1 MLLINIV
8 RGKMPTKMLIL
19 LGFHSI
25 IRLENPP
32 YSSAGPRHRPL
43 QRSSEAPV
51 AEITKALESEPYL
64 YQTNNSAISHHIA
77 GGFVIICLSLM
88 AVSWNIHAI
97 ALAIAIALVLLLQQ
111 QCIVLAVV
119 SSNVHIVYM
128 GERQHDETEL
138 VTDSHH
144 EILSDILGSR
154 EAAMESILY
163 SYKHGFSGFAAVLT
177 PHQAALTADF
187 PGVVHVVPNRILS
200 LQTTRSWDFLQVRPH
215 VEFGLNLKALQMWGW
230 ERFRIIGEGYARKEK
245 NSIVPIVIAF
255 NNGECENTL
264 GRKIIGARWYVK
276 GYEAEFGKLNTS
288 DKVEFLSP
296 RDASGHGTH
305 TASTAAGALV
315 ENASFVGLAQGVARG
330 GAPSAWLAIYKVCWS
345 TGGCSSADL
354 LAAFDDAIFDGVNVL
369 SVSLGSYPPLASY
382 VEDVLSIGSFHAA
395 AEGISV
401 VCSAG
406 NSGPYPQT
414 VTNTAPWTITVAAN
428 TIDRAFP
435 TMIILGNNQTV
446 VGQASYTGKDVNK
459 FYPIVNGEDI
469 AAVDADE
476 DSARSCD
483 YGSLNAT
490 LARGKVVLCFQSQPQ
505 RSAAYAARAVLDI
518 EGVGVI
524 FAQFPTKDVTLFL
537 GIPCVQ
543 VDFTIGTYLLTYM
556 ESTSNP
562 VVKFNPSR
570 TAVGQQISPEVAF
583 FSSRGPSSLSPTVL
597 KPDIAAPGV
606 NILASWSPAS
616 SSFLLDNTQ
625 NQLPLKFKLESGTS
639 MACPHVSGIVALLK
653 TIHPTWSPAAIK
665 SALITTAST
674 KDEYGQISVA
684 EGAPHKLADPFDYGG
699 GHVDPNKAINPGLI
713 YDMKVT
719 DYVKFLCSMGYNDTA
734 ISSIT
739 RDSSPCQRTPNFL
752 LNLNLPSISI
762 PELKHT
768 VTVSRTV
775 TNVGP
780 ILSFYVARVEAP
792 PGINVTVEP
801 SILFFNFTTK
811 MLKFK
816 AFFPDEEQNRE
827 APAKANNILTGCLTV
842 FVALLTGGRGQCAYK
857 VEVGVPL
864 WSMWD

>member
-1 MLLINIV
+1 
-8 RGKMPTKMLIL
+8 
-19 LGFHSI
+19 
-25 IRLENPP
+25 
-32 YSSAGPRHRPL
+32 
-43 QRSSEAPV
+43 
-51 AEITKALESEPYL
+51 
-64 YQTNNSAISHHIA
+64 
-77 GGFVIICLSLM
+77 M

-97 ALAIAIALVLLLQQ
+97 AIAIALVLLLQQ

-128 GERQHDETEL
+128 GERRHDETEL
-138 VTDSHH
+138 ITDSHH

-215 VEFGLNLKALQMWGW
+215 VVNGILSRSQSGVGC
-230 ERFRIIGEGYARKEK
+230 IIGVMDTGIWPESESFTDVGMGKVPDHWRGICQEGEEF
-245 NSIVPIVIAF
+245 NSS
-255 NNGECENTL
+255 NCN
-264 GRKIIGARWYVK
+264 RKIIGARWYVK

-382 VEDVLSIGSFHAA
+382 VEDVLSIGSFHAV

-505 RSAAYAARAVLDI
+505 MSAAYAARAVLDI

-543 VDFTIGTYLLTYM
+543 VDFIIGTYLLTYM

-562 VVKFNPSR
+562 VVKFKLSR

-639 MACPHVSGIVALLK
+639 MACPHISGIVALLK

-752 LNLNLPSISI
+752 LNLNLPSVSI

-792 PGINVTVEP
+792 PGINVIVEP

-811 MLKFK
+811 TLKFK
-816 AFFPDEEQNRE
+816 VTFCSQLR
-827 APAKANNILTGCLTV
+827 V
-842 FVALLTGGRGQCAYK
+842 QGRYTFGNLYWEDGLH
-857 VEVGVPL
+857 VVRIPL
-864 WSMWD
+864 IVRPVIENFYSET

>member
-1 MLLINIV
+1 MQRLHRGPFSHFVFLI
-8 RGKMPTKMLIL
+8 GLFTCPLSEC
-19 LGFHSI
+19 F
-25 IRLENPP
+25 
-32 YSSAGPRHRPL
+32 SSVC
-43 QRSSEAPV
+43 SSEF
-51 AEITKALESEPYL
+51 S
-64 YQTNNSAISHHIA
+64 
-77 GGFVIICLSLM
+77 GLSLM
-88 AVSWNIHAI
+88 AVSWNIH
-97 ALAIAIALVLLLQQ
+97 AIAIALVLLLQQ

-128 GERQHDETEL
+128 GERRHDETEL
-138 VTDSHH
+138 ITDSHH

-215 VEFGLNLKALQMWGW
+215 VVNGILSRSQSGVGC
-230 ERFRIIGEGYARKEK
+230 IIGVMDTGIWPESESFTDVGMGKVPDHWRGICQEGEEF
-245 NSIVPIVIAF
+245 NSS
-255 NNGECENTL
+255 NCN
-264 GRKIIGARWYVK
+264 RKIIGARWYVK

-288 DKVEFLSP
+288 GKVEFLSP

-382 VEDVLSIGSFHAA
+382 VEDVLSIGSFHAV

-543 VDFTIGTYLLTYM
+543 VDFIIGTYLLTYM

-562 VVKFNPSR
+562 VVKFKLSR

-639 MACPHVSGIVALLK
+639 MACPHISGIVALLK

-811 MLKFK
+811 TLKFK
-816 AFFPDEEQNRE
+816 VTFCSQLR
-827 APAKANNILTGCLTV
+827 V
-842 FVALLTGGRGQCAYK
+842 QGRYTFGNLYWEDGLH
-857 VEVGVPL
+857 VVRIPL
-864 WSMWD
+864 IVRPVIENFYSET